1 MKNNLLKKINFND
14 PLVAAAATG
23 IGLGLFYYLFLR
35 KKAGSTLTNA
45 QIESEQVSKQQVPT
59 YSQTQYQVYADKI
72 YQAGVAWF
80 GTDEVAIYSVFQA
93 MKNDL
98 DILKLINAFG
108 SRRLEFST
116 VMGNL
121 AEFLYSEFDNKE
133 ITKLNSILAAQGIK
147 YQF

>member
-1 MKNNLLKKINFND
+1 MNKYLKKIDFND
-14 PLVAAAATG
+14 PLVAAATT
-23 IGLGLFYYLFLR
+23 GLGLALFYYLFLR
-35 KKAGSTLTNA
+35 KNGSTTLTNA
-45 QIESEQVSKQQVPT
+45 QIESQQVSQQQTPT
-59 YSQTQYQVYADKI
+59 YSQTQYQVFADKI